1 MFTLFQKGIKMD
13 KNALHKLCIE
23 VAAKSPCTKRKV
35 GAVLADEDIYG
46 KFTVIATGY
55 NHNPTGESCEC
66 EQGITKD
73 DVIHA
78 EVACLSNAPAYMRN
92 AKMYVTHQ
100 PCNGCQA
107 ALKSAGVAYEVVGS
121 FLKFDS
127 GKLRMSLVP
136 ASLARAAARALGYGA
151 KKYKVNNWRNV
162 EDLERYVDALQR
174 HLDDWREAKE
184 TGNTQGLIDADSGLN
199 HLDGVAANLCFLIEL
214 QNLPLRK

>member
-1 MFTLFQKGIKMD
+1 MD

-23 VAAKSPCTKRKV
+23 TAAKSPCTKRKV
-35 GAVLADEDIYG
+35 GAVLAYEKDGVYYVVA
-46 KFTVIATGY
+46 KGY
-55 NHNPTGESCEC
+55 NWNPTGESCEC
-66 EQGITKD
+66 EQGKTKD
-73 DVIHA
+73 EVIHA
-78 EVACLSNAPAYMRN
+78 EASCLINAEGLYYEPN
-92 AKMYVTHQ
+92 VKMYVTHE
-100 PCNGCQA
+100 PCNGCKA
-107 ALKSAGVAYEVVGS
+107 ALLNKSIPYEVVGS

-136 ASLARAAARALGYGA
+136 ASLARAAARALSYGA

-184 TGNTQGLIDADSGLN
+184 TGNAQGLIDADSGLN

-214 QNLPLRK
+214 QDLPLRKQN